1 MTWKKRP
8 AKAAISADWSCS
20 LSSAP
25 LALMRTRLE
34 GSDIKLCLNATHL
47 YSGQG
52 FEDAQ
57 VFDEILVQVGKPYS
71 ETEDGTSIW
80 SCPLLRLSLV
90 MPTDRMT
97 RIEDL
102 QIGRYEF
109 DRVFAPISSQRIPKQ
124 WLSECCYSHT
134 DCLTRDDVHKL
145 PTRVIDVG
153 TSSRPND
160 VRLVL
165 SHGKKAKYAALS
177 HCWGGAISPLLT
189 TDTILAFQEHI
200 DVPDLPANFR
210 DTIVITRNL
219 GIQFLWIDSLCIQQD
234 SKRDWEMESKKMSL
248 VYRNSTVTISAL
260 LSAGSKEGIIKLG
273 QSNPKS
279 PNPVTMKVLQ
289 DSKDSLRVFMCRKN
303 SKEEDLRTLDRDGAL
318 TRRGW
323 TLQGYILSPRHIL
336 YGKDMIYWR
345 CPQGYISSDGLPEG
359 NRSPQSPYVNLSQV
373 IYSDILS
380 RPHPPPSDL
389 NIILDEYYDLV
400 GAYSQRKLTYGSDKL
415 PAFSGLVQRLHTV
428 IGGDYIAGLWT
439 TDFRNGLLWRAEMMS
454 CHHARDPYRA
464 PSWSWAVTD
473 DLVLFERQDAAAKGS
488 PSSAE
493 LLEYNVKPRNPDNPL
508 SGRTGPARIS
518 AFAAF
523 DEPLESGTTG
533 RGTPKLFRVDTDA
546 LDTGDYL
553 MSIEVK
559 MDLFGDSPGTEWDI
573 DFNLFLDEEYIVALI
588 HTDDNTEEDAEW
600 SNSEAWCL
608 VLRQTPDDSQ
618 RTYERVGFA
627 KIDSPPRLRWLKT
640 WERQVLTLV

>member
-1 MTWKKRP
+1 
-8 AKAAISADWSCS
+8 
-20 LSSAP
+20 
-25 LALMRTRLE
+25 
-34 GSDIKLCLNATHL
+34 
-47 YSGQG
+47 
-52 FEDAQ
+52 
-57 VFDEILVQVGKPYS
+57 
-71 ETEDGTSIW
+71 
-80 SCPLLRLSLV
+80 
-90 MPTDRMT
+90 MPEDRMT
-97 RIEDL
+97 RIGDL
-102 QIGRYEF
+102 RIGRYEF
-109 DRVFAPISSQRIPKQ
+109 DPVFAPISSQRIAKQ
-124 WLSECCYSHT
+124 WLSECCDSHT
-134 DCLTRDDVHKL
+134 DCLTRDVHEL

-165 SHGKKAKYAALS
+165 AHGKKAKYAALS

-189 TDTILAFQEHI
+189 IDTLLAFQESI
-200 DVPDLPANFR
+200 DVSTLPANFR
-210 DTIVITRNL
+210 DAIVITRNL
-219 GIQFLWIDSLCIQQD
+219 GIQYLWIDSLCIQQD
-234 SKRDWEMESKKMSL
+234 SKLDWEMESKKMGL

-260 LSAGSKEGIIKLG
+260 VSAGSKEGIIKLG
-273 QSNPKS
+273 QSSPKS
-279 PNPVTMKVLQ
+279 PNPATIKVLQ
-289 DSKDSLRVFMCRKN
+289 DSKDSLHVSVCRKDP
-303 SKEEDLRTLDRDGAL
+303 KEEDLRTLDRDGAL
-318 TRRGW
+318 TGRGW
-323 TLQGYILSPRHIL
+323 TLQEYILSPRHIL

-380 RPHPPPSDL
+380 QPRPRPSDL

-400 GAYSQRKLTYGSDKL
+400 GAYSQRNLTYGSDKL
-415 PAFSGLVQRLHTV
+415 PAFSGLVQRLHHA

-473 DLVLFERQDAAAKGS
+473 DLVLFERQDAATKAS
-488 PSSAE
+488 PSSAK
-493 LLEYNVKPRNPDNPL
+493 LMEYNVQPRNPDNPY
-508 SGRTGPARIS
+508 GEIIS
-518 AFAAF
+518 AKLIISALTKPLARSRQAIGANWAGQDIGVAAF

-546 LDTGDYL
+546 MDTGDYL

-559 MDLFGDSPGTEWDI
+559 MDLFGDSPGTEWDV
-573 DFNLFLDEEYIVALI
+573 DFGLFLDEEYIVALI

-608 VLRQTPDDSQ
+608 VLRQTPDDAQ
-618 RTYERVGFA
+618 TTYERVGFA